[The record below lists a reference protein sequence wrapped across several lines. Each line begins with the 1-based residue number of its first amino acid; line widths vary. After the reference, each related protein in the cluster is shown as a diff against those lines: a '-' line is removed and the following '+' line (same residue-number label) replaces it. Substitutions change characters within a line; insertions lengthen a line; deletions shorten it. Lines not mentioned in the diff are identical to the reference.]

1 MNSRKGDGTMTTGNG
16 AIPKQVDRD
25 EVIRLATYH
34 AAVYG
39 WYDTSIEAQ
48 KSGALTISVMDM
60 SPYEQLESGASHK
73 FYVMMNASGFMVTR
87 RATGEYEVKP
97 HDQTE
102 AQKQE
107 RELREA
113 AMGMALWY
121 VTGEGAG
128 YLPDPRQGRDEQV
141 EALRAAIAEVLE
153 DEEPDEAR
161 YGGPLVHA
169 VLTEIEPSLMLAP
182 ADEDSPAP
190 VAVRQWL
197 AIFGEYGRCEVGFF
211 GYDVEDGQPF
221 LAAVDADEEEY
232 EEDEDEEDD
241 LL

>member
-1 MNSRKGDGTMTTGNG
+1 MATGNNG
-16 AIPKQVDRD
+16 TATRPVDRD

-34 AAVYG
+34 AAVSG

-48 KSGALTISVMDM
+48 QSNALTISVMDM
-60 SPYEQLESGASHK
+60 APYEKLDPDATHK
-73 FYVMMNASGFMVTR
+73 FYVMINASGFMVTR
-87 RATGEYEVKP
+87 RRDGNYEVKP

-107 RELREA
+107 RELRET
-113 AMGMALWY
+113 AMGMALRY

-141 EALRAAIAEVLE
+141 AVLRAAIAEVLE

-169 VLTEIEPSLMLAP
+169 VLTEIEPSIMMAP
-182 ADEDSPAP
+182 ADEDNEAP
-190 VAVRQWL
+190 IAVRQWL
-197 AIFGEYGRCEVGFF
+197 AFFGEYGGRCEVGFF

-221 LAAVDADEEEY
+221 LVAVDADEEDEWDEGE
-232 EEDEDEEDD
+232 EEDE
-241 LL
+241 